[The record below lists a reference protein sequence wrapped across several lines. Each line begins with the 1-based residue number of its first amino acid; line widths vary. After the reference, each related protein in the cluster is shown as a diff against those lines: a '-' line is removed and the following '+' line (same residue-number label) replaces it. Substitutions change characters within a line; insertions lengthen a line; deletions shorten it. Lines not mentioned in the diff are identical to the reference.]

1 MQEKLCTGPK
11 EPDQALEFAITFE
24 EGVKRRKTYGL
35 QAPDAVKSSVKSE
48 PVDAVEK
55 TKSRECFRCRE
66 SNFTME
72 HGNFCMPTNHRRKYC
87 KITGHLEKDCK
98 RMFPQRNQGM
108 MQRLKRENGQ
118 GMRRVNNI
126 EKSEEGEIEDDEE

>member
-1 MQEKLCTGPK
+1 MPTQKEKLCTGPK

-24 EGVKRRKTYGL
+24 EGVKRQKTYGL

-55 TKSRECFRCRE
+55 TKSRECSRE

-72 HGNFCMPTNHRRKYC
+72 HVNFCIATNHRRKYC
-87 KITGHLEKDCK
+87 KITGHLE
-98 RMFPQRNQGM
+98 
-108 MQRLKRENGQ
+108 RLQKEA
-118 GMRRVNNI
+118 
-126 EKSEEGEIEDDEE
+126 SA